1 MKEVWLP
8 KEKEIVIK
16 EMPKPALQDG
26 MALIRIELCGICG
39 SDITAYQGVNP
50 TLTYPIQGVGHE
62 GGGVIEEVGNND
74 KGLKA
79 GDRVVLEPY
88 VPCNECHMCKVK
100 RFNNCENLR
109 VCGTHKN
116 GMMAEYFLHPIS
128 LIYKIP
134 GNLDFRSAALVEPLT
149 IGLHALTRSNVKRG
163 EFCVI
168 FGAGTIGL
176 LASFG
181 CLSYGATPIL
191 IDVVKRRLDRAK
203 ELGIKHTFH
212 SAGST
217 EGKIEEYLRE
227 VCAGVLPDAM
237 LDCTGSPAVIGSMH
251 NMVRHGG
258 SISLVGWPHDPVTVN
273 TIRCMRKEL
282 DIHGSRNSV
291 GKFPEAIDMVNRGA
305 IPVNEIISKVIKP
318 EEMEVTI
325 QDMIKNPADYLK
337 VLVTM
342 RD

>member
-1 MKEVWLP
+1 MKEVWFP
-8 KEKEIVIK
+8 KEKEVVIR
-16 EMPKPALQDG
+16 EMPRPVLQPG
-26 MALIRIELCGICG
+26 MAIIRIELCGICG
-39 SDITAYQGVNP
+39 SDITAYQGTNP
-50 TLTYPIQGVGHE
+50 TLTYPIEGIGHE
-62 GGGVIEEVGNND
+62 GVGVIEEIGGND

-79 GDRVVLEPY
+79 GDRVTLEPY
-88 VPCNECHMCKVK
+88 VPCNKCHMCEVK
-100 RFNNCENLR
+100 RFNNCENLKVSGVHR
-109 VCGTHKN
+109 Y
-116 GMMAEYFLHPIS
+116 GMMTEYFLHPIS

-134 GNLDFRSAALVEPLT
+134 DSLDFRRAALVEPLT
-149 IGLHALTRSNVKRG
+149 IGLHALTRSGIKQG

-191 IDVVKRRLDRAK
+191 IDVVKKRLDRAK
-203 ELGIKHTFH
+203 ELGIKHTYF
-212 SAGST
+212 SAGAA
-217 EGKIEEYLRE
+217 EGKIEEYLCE
-227 VCAGVLPDAM
+227 VCGGALPDVM
-237 LDCTGSPAVIGSMH
+237 LDCTGSPAVIGAMH

-258 SISLVGWPHDPVTVN
+258 RISLVGWPHDPVTVN

-291 GKFPEAIDMVNRGA
+291 GKFPEAIEKIMSGVV
-305 IPVNEIISKVIKP
+305 PVNEIVSKIIKAG
-318 EEMEVTI
+318 EVEATI

-342 RD
+342 RE